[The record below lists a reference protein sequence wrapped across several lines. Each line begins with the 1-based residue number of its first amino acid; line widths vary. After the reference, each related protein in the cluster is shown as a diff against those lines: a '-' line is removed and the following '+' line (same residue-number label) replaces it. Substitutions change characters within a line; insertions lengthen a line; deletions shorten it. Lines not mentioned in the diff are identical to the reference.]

1 MLGLVR
7 RLETEAE
14 AISDRGAEVTAY
26 EVLGVREDATEAE
39 IREAFRRLALEHHPD
54 HGGDAER
61 FRLVTRAHAL
71 ISDPGARRAYNQR
84 LALLRAKAA
93 RAQQTEEH
101 GGRLDVIRR
110 GGPDAARVVAD
121 LLHGLGVLTDRGARA
136 AHRVIDGIEKG
147 QERRA
152 RR

>member
-1 MLGLVR
+1 M
-7 RLETEAE
+7 
-14 AISDRGAEVTAY
+14 
-26 EVLGVREDATEAE
+26 REDATEAE
-39 IREAFRRLALEHHPD
+39 IRDAFRRLALEHHPD

-71 ISDPGARRAYNQR
+71 ISEPDARRAYNQR
-84 LALLRAKAA
+84 LALLRAKEA
-93 RAQQTEEH
+93 RERQAEQPQPPQP

-152 RR
+152 KR

>member
-1 MLGLVR
+1 M
-7 RLETEAE
+7 
-14 AISDRGAEVTAY
+14 TAY

-39 IREAFRRLALEHHPD
+39 IRQAFRRLALELHPD
-54 HGGDAER
+54 HGGEADR

-71 ISDPGARRAYNQR
+71 ISEPSARRAYNQR
-84 LALLRAKAA
+84 LELMRAKEA
-93 RAQQTEEH
+93 RERQAEQPQH
-101 GGRLDVIRR
+101 GGSLDVIRR

>member
-1 MLGLVR
+1 M
-7 RLETEAE
+7 
-14 AISDRGAEVTAY
+14 TAY
-26 EVLGVREDATEAE
+26 DVLGVREDATESE

-54 HGGDAER
+54 HGGDADR

-71 ISDPGARRAYNQR
+71 ISEPGARRAYNQR

-93 RAQQTEEH
+93 RERQADQPQPQPQP